1 MVKRIWFIP
10 IAQNENN
17 EKQAETC
24 VHCDK
29 KLHFHVE
36 RLDFTDLSGF
46 NGSGC
51 YGSDSQV
58 KRR

>member
-10 IAQNENN
+10 IAQYENN
-17 EKQAETC
+17 EKQAETSVNC
-24 VHCDK
+24 YK
-29 KLHFHVE
+29 KLHFHGE

-51 YGSDSQV
+51 YGPDSQV
-58 KRR
+58 ERR